1 MRGFYKE
8 LPEFKA
14 VPTYITTESYG
25 GKMGAEFAL
34 LWYRVRNI
42 NMLIK
47 KIIKTK
53 NLVPL
58 KETAILKFKKM

>member
-47 KIIKTK
+47 KNNKNKEFGSIKRNSDIK
-53 NLVPL
+53 
-58 KETAILKFKKM
+58 I

>member
-8 LPEFKA
+8 LPEFED

-34 LWYRVRNI
+34 LWDQVRDI
-42 NMLIK
+42 GT
-47 KIIKTK
+47 IIKRK
-53 NLVPL
+53 IEGINLIPRIPV
-58 KETAILKFKKM
+58 

>member
-8 LPEFKA
+8 LPKFKA

-47 KIIKTK
+47 KNNKNKEFGSIKRNSDIK
-53 NLVPL
+53 
-58 KETAILKFKKM
+58 I